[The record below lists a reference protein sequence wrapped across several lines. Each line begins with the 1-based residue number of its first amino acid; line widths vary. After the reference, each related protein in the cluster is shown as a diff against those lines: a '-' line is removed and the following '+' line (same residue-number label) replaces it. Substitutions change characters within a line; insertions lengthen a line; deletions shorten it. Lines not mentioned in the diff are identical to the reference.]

1 MNQFKAEF
9 VKTDDGDAVVKEA
22 STALTAL
29 SQSNERTVPT
39 PPIAARVVQRPADAS
54 TSTASLATV
63 PLPGSLSPTSSATSQ
78 PEVPYATGGP
88 SAAEHGEAP
97 PTSWETQDADQRWEE
112 RNNPAFTSHWLGPS
126 YAGPSYAENATT
138 RGHLSLG
145 PSPTHDPVELRPPPV
160 LPSFTF
166 ETDGFNIAP
175 SLGDV
180 ASLAPANSLP
190 TEEELNGADKY
201 GGFAY

>member
-9 VKTDDGDAVVKEA
+9 VKKDDGDAVVKEA

-39 PPIAARVVQRPADAS
+39 PPIAARVVQRPADAD

-63 PLPGSLSPTSSATSQ
+63 PLPGSLSPTSSAT
-78 PEVPYATGGP
+78 
-88 SAAEHGEAP
+88 
-97 PTSWETQDADQRWEE
+97 ETQDADQRWEE

-126 YAGPSYAENATT
+126 YAENATA

-166 ETDGFNIAP
+166 ETGGFNIAP